1 MSNPALRPSTWHPLW
16 AVLNSYSGYSW
27 IVEARPGPST
37 DATPQPLAWELLW
50 DHTRSPEPCCCKC
63 SNAAN
68 EGALALVSQCT
79 SIQLL
84 STVYL
89 VLFAMRVS

>member
-1 MSNPALRPSTWHPLW
+1 MGPHTLPRAL
-16 AVLNSYSGYSW
+16 
-27 IVEARPGPST
+27 
-37 DATPQPLAWELLW
+37 LLQMQQ
-50 DHTRSPEPCCCKC
+50 CCKW
-63 SNAAN
+63 
-68 EGALALVSQCT
+68 GALALVSKCT